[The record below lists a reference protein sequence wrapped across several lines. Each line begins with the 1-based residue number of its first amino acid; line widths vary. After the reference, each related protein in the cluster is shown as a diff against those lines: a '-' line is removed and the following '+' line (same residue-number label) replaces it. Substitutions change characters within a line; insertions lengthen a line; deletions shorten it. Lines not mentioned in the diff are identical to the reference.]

1 MLEPKKKVKLLNQT
15 RGRKKVKT
23 AKKRQ
28 MYTVLYSDVDPEP
41 RGSALWKTT
50 WIQNGI
56 QKVNIAENLS

>member
-1 MLEPKKKVKLLNQT
+1 
-15 RGRKKVKT
+15 
-23 AKKRQ
+23 